1 MYEPPLVARRGG
13 GFFDS
18 PVGLGNRPAHCV
30 RTNQVT
36 TTNGMAIRIAG
47 DWFSFNTKLK
57 GWSVTGGS
65 FAAFGLAEIAPG
77 FVSLDFSG
85 NQQGGRATARI
96 RIPLN

>member
-1 MYEPPLVARRGG
+1 MSLDGGG

-18 PVGLGNRPAHCV
+18 PVSLGNRPAHCV

-57 GWSVTGGS
+57 GWSVTGGIGAPL
-65 FAAFGLAEIAPG
+65 AAFGIGNPASAAL
-77 FVSLDFSG
+77 VSLDFT
-85 NQQGGRATARI
+85 GGGEGAGAMARL